1 MIYSYVGGKPKDI
14 KYVVEESMF
23 KDLRNV
29 LEFMLRDETQKLKY
43 FLEDTEEEDKE
54 FYKKVVGALKL
65 FKDKY
70 EVEDTAINKKLEN
83 F

>member
-1 MIYSYVGGKPKDI
+1 MGGKPKDI

>member
-1 MIYSYVGGKPKDI
+1 MGGKPKDI

-65 FKDKY
+65 FK
-70 EVEDTAINKKLEN
+70 INMKLKIQQ
-83 F
+83 

>member
-1 MIYSYVGGKPKDI
+1 MGGKPKDI

-43 FLEDTEEEDKE
+43 FLEDTE
-54 FYKKVVGALKL
+54 
-65 FKDKY
+65 
-70 EVEDTAINKKLEN
+70 
-83 F
+83 